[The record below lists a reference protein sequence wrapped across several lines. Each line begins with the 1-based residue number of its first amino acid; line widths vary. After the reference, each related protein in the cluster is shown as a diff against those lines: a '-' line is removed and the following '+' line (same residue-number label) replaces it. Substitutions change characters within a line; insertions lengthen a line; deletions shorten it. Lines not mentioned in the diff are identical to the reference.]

1 MNLEQSNPKPKSM
14 LIRKVTRLELNN
26 VRAILKALS
35 LAYDIPKYWPLT
47 QPKMVATGRLR
58 NIGTNTC
65 ARQRGMLSNGDPVGM
80 ADCATAGKVRVK
92 DILFSLLDLF

>member
-1 MNLEQSNPKPKSM
+1 
-14 LIRKVTRLELNN
+14 
-26 VRAILKALS
+26 
-35 LAYDIPKYWPLT
+35 
-47 QPKMVATGRLR
+47 MVATGRLR

-92 DILFSLLDLF
+92 EFFFRQFCLLDLF